1 MAQAQPHST
10 TLPEQSPSKHLL
22 QQKSATYPNL
32 PEIPLH
38 LLWIHLWQ
46 TTHLMEL
53 SPTPCLHTPH
63 GYFPDSSAWPIFT
76 WHLITFVLPMFTLR
90 PFNSIP
96 LLHLRSF
103 SISNSSVSATR
114 TRSSAY
120 SNSMGNLSLNSLD
133 KASNTMINSNGLR
146 TEPIKPNCILSIF
159 TIFLT
164 LLSMTLSRTFMACST
179 NFIPLYEPHA
189 TTSPFPL

>member
-1 MAQAQPHST
+1 M
-10 TLPEQSPSKHLL
+10 SPSKHLL
-22 QQKSATYPNL
+22 QRKSATYPNL

-38 LLWIHLWQ
+38 LLWTHLWQ
-46 TTHLMEL
+46 ATHLMEL

-63 GYFPDSSAWPIFT
+63 GYFPESSAWPILT

-96 LLHLRSF
+96 FFHLRNF

-114 TRSSAY
+114 TKSSAY

-133 KASNTMINSNGLR
+133 KASNTMINSRL
-146 TEPIKPNCILSIF
+146 PIFILCNVSE
-159 TIFLT
+159 
-164 LLSMTLSRTFMACST
+164 SHE
-179 NFIPLYEPHA
+179 IPYG
-189 TTSPFPL
+189 S